1 MALFPFI
8 VMFVVTSVTTL
19 RERRS
24 GTLERILTL
33 PTGTDD
39 VIVVGVFLLGCLI
52 VASLTLRRRTA

>member
-39 VIVVGVFLLGCLI
+39 VIVVGAFLLGCLI